1 MTMTTATMSS
11 PSEQPD
17 SGRSVASRV
26 LSVLDAFSGE
36 RRRLTLSDISRR
48 TRMPLTTAHRLVGEL
63 VSWGALE
70 RDRNGRYQIG
80 LHLWEVAALAPR
92 GLGLREVAMPFLEEL
107 FVATRQHVQLA
118 VLDDL
123 DVVYIERISSRDAVG
138 VHSRVGGRW
147 PAHTTGVGLVL
158 LAYAPRPAQ
167 ERYLASPLATFT
179 KKTIMTPDALR
190 RVLAEVRRTGY
201 AVSDRQ
207 VTLDAVS
214 VAAPVRD
221 AANEVVA
228 ALSVV
233 VRADGDG
240 GAVSGVPARTRR
252 IALPGASMPGSP
264 QATHTPGVVPA
275 VLAAARGISLQLL
288 RDPERP

>member
-1 MTMTTATMSS
+1 MTMTTATMAS
-11 PSEQPD
+11 PSRQPD
-17 SGRSVASRV
+17 PARSVASRV

-63 VSWGALE
+63 VAWGALE

-92 GLGLREVAMPFLEEL
+92 GLGLREVAMPYLEDL
-107 FVATRQHVQLA
+107 FAATRQHVQLA
-118 VLDDL
+118 VLDGL
-123 DVVYIERISSRDAVG
+123 DVVYIERISSHDAVG

-147 PAHTTGVGLVL
+147 PAHATGVGLVL
-158 LAYAPRPAQ
+158 LAYAPRAFQ
-167 ERYLASPLATFT
+167 ERYLGRPLAAFT
-179 KKTIMTPDALR
+179 SKTIVDPDALR
-190 RVLAEVRRTGY
+190 RVLAEVRRTGF

-214 VAAPVRD
+214 VAAPVSD
-221 AANEVVA
+221 AADEVVA

-233 VRADGDG
+233 VRAGDPPPG
-240 GAVSGVPARTRR
+240 
-252 IALPGASMPGSP
+252 LPM
-264 QATHTPGVVPA
+264 PGVVSP

-288 RDPERP
+288 RHPEAP